1 MARGGYR
8 PGSGRPKGIKE
19 TKPRKR
25 EKSKAPVENKQV
37 TPKESEE
44 TKQIKA
50 MLSFETKAK
59 ATLYNNFLTKIK
71 GGGKLT
77 LADKKLMDAVAVDL
91 LAEISEEDVKSAE
104 AESLDPLDYMLKVM
118 NDPKAAE
125 DRRDRMAIAS
135 APFVHSRK
143 GEGQGKKEDR
153 DEKAKQAGAGKFQSG
168 RPPLKVVK

>member
-8 PGSGRPKGIKE
+8 PGAGRKPGIKE

-25 EKSKAPVENKQV
+25 KKSKAPEDSKQV
-37 TPKESEE
+37 TPESEE

-71 GGGKLT
+71 AGGKLT

-91 LAEISEEDVKSAE
+91 LAEISEEDVKSAK
-104 AESLDPLDYMLKVM
+104 AENLDPLKYMLKVM

>member
-8 PGSGRPKGIKE
+8 PGAGRKPGIKE

-25 EKSKAPVENKQV
+25 KKSKAPEDSKQV
-37 TPKESEE
+37 TPESEE

-71 GGGKLT
+71 AGGKLT

>member
-8 PGSGRPKGIKE
+8 PGAGRKPGIKE

-25 EKSKAPVENKQV
+25 GKPKAPVENKQV
-37 TPKESEE
+37 TRESEE

-71 GGGKLT
+71 AGGKLT

>member
-8 PGSGRPKGIKE
+8 PGAGRKPGIKE

-25 EKSKAPVENKQV
+25 KKSKAPEDSKQV
-37 TPKESEE
+37 TPESEE
-44 TKQIKA
+44 TKQIKD
-50 MLSFETKAK
+50 MLSLKTKAN
-59 ATLYNNFLTKIK
+59 ATLYGKFLKKIK
-71 GGGKLT
+71 GGEKLT
-77 LADKKLMDAVAVDL
+77 LADKKLMDAVAAEL

-104 AESLDPLDYMLKVM
+104 AESLEPLAYMLKVM
-118 NDPKAAE
+118 NDPEAAK
-125 DRRDRMAIAS
+125 DRRDRMAIAA